1 MNSSTRTRLVLSRVH
16 LRTFLLIAGVLSLLI
31 WSLSGSATSR
41 SGSNNTTGN
50 KTAATSQPETA
61 KVANSSISTMMAPFK
76 PASADLNQVR
86 NGGVGC
92 DQTVP
97 NSCDNPADWV
107 NGNAGASN
115 AHYQEGQSIPYRLVM
130 KDLTVGDH
138 SVVIE
143 WDVKHSNAHAI
154 DFITHYQRISETV
167 EPCGPANHPED
178 IVPGCNPA
186 SFTTF
191 DIPAPTGV
199 NPPAAGTTQTFFN
212 FLALAQRR
220 MTMYNGTINSMVYT
234 NPQGDLSAAQSSTRI
249 TVNFTA
255 NSSTVVMAWG
265 GHIARAIDWG
275 AGNSASGI
283 SGSPYHTRLISLDGS
298 GGNQDRSLSA
308 AAVQA
313 PPPCA
318 LTNDNIDVCDLPAVT
333 HHALQG
339 AANANLTYSFQIV
352 NSGGSNAFISNSDT
366 DPSDG
371 TISADVTTSG
381 AGSYTITLTASNA
394 GGSSSCPA
402 TVRVHQQPAAAAG
415 TNQEQ
420 CETSGFAFQ
429 TNASSTVP
437 TGGTRTWTIDA
448 GNSTTTASIV
458 NPSDEDPVITL
469 NGIGTVRAVLTV
481 TGPSCADAVSSVDL
495 TVSAKAN
502 ANAGADQEVC
512 AADPDVTLA
521 GSISGAAL
529 SGTWSGGGGTFNPNA
544 NTLNAVYTPS
554 AAEIAAGSVTLTLTT
569 DDPPG
574 SCNAATDTMTIKIN
588 PNPSVEI
595 SLEDACAG
603 TAHLHA
609 TVTGGTAPYT
619 FSWKKDGAAVG
630 GNSADLT
637 LTGPGTY
644 TVSVTD
650 SSATSCPS
658 NTDTFVVCYT
668 EGPVA
673 SAPAVQ
679 AQKSLNAA
687 VRPRSEVSVFLA
699 RLALMI
705 YSGFGLVTL

>member
-1 MNSSTRTRLVLSRVH
+1 MNP
-16 LRTFLLIAGVLSLLI
+16 I
-31 WSLSGSATSR
+31 
-41 SGSNNTTGN
+41 
-50 KTAATSQPETA
+50 
-61 KVANSSISTMMAPFK
+61 APFK
-76 PASADLNQVR
+76 PASADLSQVR

-92 DQTVP
+92 DDTVP
-97 NSCDNPADWV
+97 NSCEDPADWV

-130 KDLTVGDH
+130 KDLPLGNN

-143 WDVKHSNAHAI
+143 WDVKHGGANAI
-154 DFITHYQRISETV
+154 DFITHYQRINESV
-167 EPCGPANHPED
+167 QPCGPANHPED
-178 IVPGCNPA
+178 IVAGCNPA

-199 NPPAAGTTQTFFN
+199 NSPIPGLPENAFN
-212 FLALAQRR
+212 ALPVAQRR

-234 NPQGDLSAAQSSTRI
+234 NPQGDLSLAQASTSI
-249 TVNFTA
+249 TINFTA
-255 NSSTVVMAWG
+255 ANSTVVMAWG

-275 AGNSASGI
+275 SGNSASGI
-283 SGSPYHTRLISLDGS
+283 SGSPYHTRLLALNGS

-308 AAVQA
+308 AAVEA

-318 LTNDNIDVCDLPAVT
+318 LTNDNIDVCDLPT
-333 HHALQG
+333 ITTHALQG
-339 AANANLTYSFQIV
+339 TAVAGQTYSFNLV
-352 NSGGSNAFISNSDT
+352 NSGGSNAFISSSDT

-371 TISADVTTSG
+371 TISANVTTSG
-381 AGSYTITLTASNA
+381 AGSYTITLSTSNA
-394 GGSSSCPA
+394 GGSSECSA

-415 TNQEQ
+415 ADQEQ

-429 TNASSTVP
+429 MNASSTVP
-437 TGGTRTWTIDA
+437 SGGTRTWTIDA
-448 GNSTTTASIV
+448 ANSTTTATIV
-458 NPSDEDPVITL
+458 NPGDEDPLITL
-469 NGIGTVRAVLTV
+469 DGVGTVKAVLTV
-481 TGPSCADAVSSVDL
+481 TGASCADAVDDVLL
-495 TVSAKAN
+495 TVSPKAN

-512 AADPDVTLA
+512 AADPDVTLN
-521 GSISGAAL
+521 GSFSGSAL
-529 SGTWSGGGGTFNPNA
+529 SASWSGGTGTFSPNA

-574 SCNAATDTMTIKIN
+574 SCGAATDTMTITIN

-595 SLEDACAG
+595 SLEDACAA

-619 FSWKKDGAAVG
+619 FSWKKDGVAVG
-630 GNSADLT
+630 TNSADLT

-650 SSATSCPS
+650 SSSTSCPS

-668 EGPVA
+668 EGPLA
-673 SAPAVQ
+673 SAPAAEAGRTVDV
-679 AQKSLNAA
+679 AFKARSESSSLA
-687 VRPRSEVSVFLA
+687 VRLTLFL
-699 RLALMI
+699 
-705 YSGFGLVTL
+705 YSTLGLGIL